1 MHPCVG
7 WSIRAKVQL
16 FASLDAV
23 RPIEQPIRVGE
34 AVFAFLRENC
44 EREVVAADALH
55 QIGSNSETETVKG
68 L

>member
-1 MHPCVG
+1 M
-7 WSIRAKVQL
+7 QL

-23 RPIEQPIRVGE
+23 RPIEHPTRVGE

>member
-23 RPIEQPIRVGE
+23 RPIENPTLVGKAE
-34 AVFAFLRENC
+34 SDFLRENC
-44 EREVVAADALH
+44 EREVETADALH
-55 QIGSNSETETVKG
+55 LIATNSETETVKV